1 MGCAMVGFQAIIDFY
16 GSYGFGFDLVCRET
30 AGGFDHIHPCMETPI
45 GILKE
50 GISNINTR
58 VEPPIGWFAYLVVN
72 QKRSSSA
79 A

>member
-1 MGCAMVGFQAIIDFY
+1 MVGFQAIIDFY

-50 GISNINTR
+50 GVSNINTR
-58 VEPPIGWFAYLVVN
+58 VEPPNRLVRLFGCQSKALQLRHVAT
-72 QKRSSSA
+72 R
-79 A
+79 